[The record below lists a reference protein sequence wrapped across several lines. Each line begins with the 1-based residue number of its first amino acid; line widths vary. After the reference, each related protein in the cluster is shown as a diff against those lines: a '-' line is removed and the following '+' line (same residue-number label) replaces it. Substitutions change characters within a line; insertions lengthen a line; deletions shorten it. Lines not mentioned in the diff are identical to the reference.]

1 MIERHKENIQPMVG
15 GRSAS
20 GLLESLN
27 RPRSS
32 PMNDKERN
40 KFETQISQ
48 LDELDDPLQV
58 FLDYINWTHNAFPM
72 GNNVESGLVNL
83 LERCTSY
90 FKDHEHY
97 KNDSRY
103 LKTWLE
109 YANYSDSPI
118 EVFVYLAKKEIGREL
133 ALFYEEFGKLLEVN
147 HKFTDAK
154 EIYEYGIE
162 HNARPINRLLR
173 SFKDFQSRVTYN
185 NDKSE
190 GLKRVLTLKRGNVPD
205 SAPTTVKKSKFNV
218 LVDDSEMSFGK
229 NIFKDA
235 DSKEIGSINLR
246 KKENVFNAKPWQ
258 GEVLAQ
264 RSSSRESG
272 SQKVQVYRDVEVV
285 SVQPT
290 TTHEEVNGKIITVV
304 SKPGKATDKVMVNTQ
319 LLYGNEEISMMELLA
334 KNRRLRPK
342 NLDIKE
348 PPIVESTQE
357 FKSRP
362 LTPIKREY
370 EESNTFVIP
379 LKDEES
385 RVLRSPT
392 MTFYS
397 KIANNEVLGMFNGA
411 YDVKDEDAIS
421 EANSTNYD
429 GFVTETFNKPIDVK
443 VTPPTQEPSNSSSPF
458 IERPDDIINVV
469 DPLDENLRESLLNSL
484 TPSLESYPGY
494 NNTKTQFIEAIRRFR
509 SITDSRTKVIQKSS
523 SAIVN
528 FCGDEIY
535 SLKCELG
542 QGGFGYVYLIENEL
556 GNFKALK
563 AETKSSNWEFYIL
576 NQIHQRL
583 STDEITTKI
592 IKPESL
598 YMYQDESFLIL
609 KYLSQGTLLDIVNY
623 YRNQGKGVDE
633 ELCIFFT
640 VELLEII
647 EKLHTIG
654 IIHGDL
660 KADNCMIDFK
670 TDDHR
675 DNKMILIDFGRSI
688 DLFLFPEGTQ
698 FTNTWEADQQDCPQ
712 MNNNQSWS
720 FEADYY
726 GIAAIIHTLLFG
738 KYIEIETLKSGKN
751 KLKENF
757 KRYWKSE
764 WIGLFDILINPYYNV
779 NEKFPL
785 IDELKYQRQKFQGL
799 LQGCKE
805 LPRITSEIA
814 FEMNKK
820 FKSKHN

>member
-1 MIERHKENIQPMVG
+1 MIERHKENIQPMMG

-20 GLLESLN
+20 GLIDLLN
-27 RPRSS
+27 RPRSTG
-32 PMNDKERN
+32 DKERS
-40 KFETQISQ
+40 KFESQISQ

-58 FLDYINWTHNAFPM
+58 FLDYINWTHNNFPM

-83 LERCTSY
+83 LERCTSH
-90 FKDHEHY
+90 FKDYDHY

-103 LKTWLE
+103 LKIWLE

-133 ALFYEEFGKLLEVN
+133 ALYYEEFGKLLELN
-147 HKFTDAK
+147 HKITDAK

-162 HNARPINRLLR
+162 HNARPINRLIR
-173 SFKDFQSRVTYN
+173 SFKDFQNRATYT

-190 GLKRVLTLKRGNVPD
+190 GIKRVLTLKRGHNPD
-205 SAPTTVKKSKFNV
+205 GSAPIVKKSKFNV
-218 LVDDSEMSFGK
+218 LVDESEMSFGK
-229 NIFKDA
+229 NIFKA
-235 DSKEIGSINLR
+235 IESKDLGTIKLR
-246 KKENVFNAKPWQ
+246 KKENVFSARPWQ

-264 RSSSRESG
+264 RSSLRESG
-272 SQKVQVYRDVEVV
+272 SQKVQVYRDVEI
-285 SVQPT
+285 VQPST
-290 TTHEEVNGKIITVV
+290 TYEESDGKVYTVV

-319 LLYGNEEISMMELLA
+319 LLYGTEEISMMELLA
-334 KNRRLRPK
+334 RNRRLKPPRPVEST
-342 NLDIKE
+342 DIIPKRE
-348 PPIVESTQE
+348 YEQVESTQE
-357 FKSRP
+357 TLK
-362 LTPIKREY
+362 Y
-370 EESNTFVIP
+370 EESNTFMIP
-379 LKDEES
+379 LKDEDLK
-385 RVLRSPT
+385 VPRSPT

-397 KIANNEVLGMFNGA
+397 KMANNEVLNMFNEA
-411 YDVKDEDAIS
+411 YKAREEDAIS

-443 VTPPTQEPSNSSSPF
+443 VTPPTQRPLDSSSPF
-458 IERPDDIINVV
+458 IERPDDLINVV
-469 DPLDENLRESLLNSL
+469 DPLDDHLRENLLNNLS
-484 TPSLESYPGY
+484 PSLETYPGY

-509 SITDSRTKVIQKSS
+509 SITDSKTKVIQKSS

-576 NQIHQRL
+576 NQIHNRL
-583 STDEITTKI
+583 ASDDITSKI

-623 YRNQGKGVDE
+623 YRNLGKGVDE

-640 VELLEII
+640 VELLKII

-660 KADNCMIDFK
+660 KADNCMIDFQI
-670 TDDHR
+670 DDPIGS
-675 DNKMILIDFGRSI
+675 KMILIDFGRSI
-688 DLFLFPEGTQ
+688 DLSLFPENTQ
-698 FTNTWEADQQDCPQ
+698 FTNSWEADQQDCPQ

-799 LQGCKE
+799 LQGCRE
-805 LPRITSEIA
+805 LPRIVNEIA

-820 FKSKHN
+820 FKLKHS